1 MIDIDEATRIDVLNN
16 GGNGVDIVCDLRL
29 RVAQQVDFSYGVPQE
44 EIERNLKSRLM
55 YEIYGDLIHEIGL
68 IKYEHLKDIP
78 YRGGDYNKI
87 AAKFDALLDKL
98 RGAL

>member
-1 MIDIDEATRIDVLNN
+1 MIDIDKATRIEVFAK
-16 GGNGVDIVCDLRL
+16 GNGVDIVCNLQL
-29 RVAQQVDFSYGVPQE
+29 KVAQHVDFSYGVPQE

-78 YRGGDYNKI
+78 YNGGAYIKVSE
-87 AAKFDALLDKL
+87 KFDALLDKL
-98 RGAL
+98 RGGL